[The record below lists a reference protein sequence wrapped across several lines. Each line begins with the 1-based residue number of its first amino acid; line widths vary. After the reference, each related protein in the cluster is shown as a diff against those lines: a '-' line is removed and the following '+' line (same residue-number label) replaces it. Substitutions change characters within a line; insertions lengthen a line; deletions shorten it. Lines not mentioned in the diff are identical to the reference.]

1 LVGLKD
7 DYVHDGRVISEILQ
21 GYARPLALKKTGS
34 FIALAQIYKQLNAPF
49 GEFAMA
55 TLKAST
61 KALAST
67 DADDGTYTSIEGQIE
82 SLTSQR
88 NALAAKMIGLLNG
101 AEFNGQAFSDAQAQ
115 SLIAQGQT
123 LLGQANGLPH

>member
-1 LVGLKD
+1 VFLRASK
-7 DYVHDGRVISEILQ
+7 R
-21 GYARPLALKKTGS
+21 
-34 FIALAQIYKQLNAPF
+34 LNAPF

-55 TLKAST
+55 ALKAST

-67 DADDGTYTSIEGQIE
+67 DADDATYTSIEGQIE

-88 NALAAKMIGLLNG
+88 DALAAKMVGLLNG

-115 SLIAQGQT
+115 SLIAQGQA